1 MSSARPISH
10 LAVPE
15 NQLQM
20 DRPLCM
26 LSGVRAATA
35 QEQRVSA
42 EGCVLLVSSIS
53 AEIHAVLGIG
63 MGEVFGQWRVGSA
76 SGSA

>member
-1 MSSARPISH
+1 
-10 LAVPE
+10 
-15 NQLQM
+15 
-20 DRPLCM
+20 M

-42 EGCVLLVSSIS
+42 EGCVLLVSSVS